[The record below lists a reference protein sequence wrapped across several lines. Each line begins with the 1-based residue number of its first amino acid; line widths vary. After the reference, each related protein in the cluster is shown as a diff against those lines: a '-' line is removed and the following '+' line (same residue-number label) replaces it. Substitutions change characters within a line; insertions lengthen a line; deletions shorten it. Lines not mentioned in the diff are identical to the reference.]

1 MVFEASARSGRTRE
15 AISTR
20 TCEEIF
26 TICMRNQVPC
36 GRFLEG
42 QQVFDDPQ
50 VRHNGTIVPQQHRV
64 GGRFVTDTEAA
75 GCVSRHAERDWGT
88 GAAAGDR

>member
-1 MVFEASARSGRTRE
+1 
-15 AISTR
+15 
-20 TCEEIF
+20 
-26 TICMRNQVPC
+26 MRNQVPC

-50 VRHNGTIVPQQHRV
+50 VRHNGTIVPQQHPV
-64 GGRFVTDTEAA
+64 GGWEVCDTEAAA